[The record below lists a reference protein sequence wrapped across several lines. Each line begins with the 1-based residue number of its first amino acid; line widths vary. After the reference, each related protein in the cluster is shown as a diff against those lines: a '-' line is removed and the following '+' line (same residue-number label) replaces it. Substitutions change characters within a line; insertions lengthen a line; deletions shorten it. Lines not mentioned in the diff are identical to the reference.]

1 MNTIVNFEIAKLL
14 KEKGYDEECD
24 YTYLVAGKY
33 GLIANLNVK
42 PNDIILID
50 MSKQKLCNTLKN
62 TIYKEHVTLG
72 VSNYITSAPTIVDV
86 IMWLYEKHNIWVVVN
101 VGKPHNCGIM
111 MYANVIKFGLH
122 HKCKYKTI
130 FYNTPLEAYSDAIQ
144 YVLKDLL
151 K

>member
-1 MNTIVNFEIAKLL
+1 MNTTVNFELAKLL
-14 KEKGYDEECD
+14 KERGYDQDGFNIAWYNELGRMNGRTDINKDGRTFSEVYPNEESF
-24 YTYLVAGKY
+24 Y
-33 GLIANLNVK
+33 GSAIK
-42 PNDIILID
+42 PEH
-50 MSKQKLCNTLKN
+50 K
-62 TIYKEHVTLG
+62 KEFKIESFT
-72 VSNYITSAPTIVDV
+72 APTIADV
-86 IMWLYEKHNIWVVVN
+86 IMWIYEKHNIWVVVN

-130 FYNTPLEAYSDAIQ
+130 LYNTPLEAYSDAIQ